1 MIEKLIK
8 FFKSLKPNQIFMI
21 VGTLGMVLGAVGTV
35 GGYTVV
41 PGEETMV
48 FVAGVVIFLLG
59 GAMAS
64 MRAYME
70 AKKK

>member
-1 MIEKLIK
+1 MDKLIK

-21 VGTLGMVLGAVGTV
+21 VGTLGMILGAVGTI
-35 GGYTVV
+35 GGYTVI

-48 FVAGVVIFLLG
+48 FGAGVVFFLLG

-64 MRAYME
+64 YRTHKME
-70 AKKK
+70 SKKK